1 MVKNPSRKPA
11 EKPTEKSADEFHK
24 ELVVELKKLGR
35 SLKTLDQ
42 TLNLIKEHEFVEFH
56 SSKWKIFA
64 NQIFLGVLFAFGT
77 VF

>member
-1 MVKNPSRKPA
+1 MVKNPSRNQA
-11 EKPTEKSADEFHK
+11 EKPTEISADEFHK
-24 ELVVELKKLGR
+24 ELVVELKKLGK
-35 SLKTLDQ
+35 SLKALDQ